1 MKTKLFFGVFLFL
14 LTLSGCS
21 STTEIDRRSIVHA
34 VGVDK
39 NEQGYEVSL
48 QIFSPSG
55 SGSDTPVDVS
65 KSNTKVVSAVGET
78 IYDGMKGCEK
88 LLGGEAF
95 MGHNKFIIFGKS
107 LYGEDMYELL
117 GWFRKENENYLGVTV
132 GYSES
137 TAKEIL
143 DIKLTDGASAVENM
157 ELIHSYAVKNG
168 TTAQGDL
175 LVLFNDLALTTK
187 SGFLPVFSVKDKEK
201 SDNSDK
207 EEPEQYLEIN
217 KTALLK
223 GGTVAG
229 FLNPDEVSG
238 VLWLTGKL
246 DKCKVTVMIN
256 GDYFD
261 VELENKSVFPK
272 VFEEGGKL
280 VASFKINAEA
290 RVVEEL
296 PSDVKRHICELS
308 QQKILENC
316 QKAIKKTVDNYQTDV
331 LRIEKLIKFYKP
343 SIFRQYSDNFEK
355 IITSVEFRADVV
367 CKIAN

>member
-1 MKTKLFFGVFLFL
+1 MKIKLLFVAILSLLVF
-14 LTLSGCS
+14 SGCS
-21 STTEIDRRSIVHA
+21 STTEIDHRSIVHA

-95 MGHNKFIIFGKS
+95 MGHNKFIIFGSS
-107 LYGEDMYELL
+107 LYGEDMDRLL

-207 EEPEQYLEIN
+207 EEPEQYLEIK
-217 KTALLK
+217 KTAILK
-223 GGTVAG
+223 GGVVAG
-229 FLNPDEVSG
+229 FLNSDEVMG
-238 VLWLTGKL
+238 VLWLNGEI
-246 DKCKVTVMIN
+246 DKCKVTVEID
-256 GDYFD
+256 GGFYD
-261 VELENKSVFPK
+261 VELESKWVFPK
-272 VFEEGGKL
+272 IYKEGEKL
-280 VASFKINAEA
+280 VASFDINAEA

-296 PSDVKRHICELS
+296 SSDIKRRICEYS
-308 QQKILENC
+308 QQKILESC
-316 QKAIKKTVDNYQTDV
+316 RKAIKKTVEYYRTDV

-343 SIFRQYSDNFEK
+343 SIFRQYSDDFERVL
-355 IITSVEFRADVV
+355 TSVEFKAEVN